1 MLIIRSPKGPT
12 RPLQENIWVTA
23 ATANDANPPAD
34 DMKETA
40 IVIIAPI
47 VTVIATTTG
56 TMRTV
61 VKTETAIGAMTA
73 SAVARAQN
81 THLAVV
87 TPVVLALVGAGAF
100 HPAVII
106 ESTQNVDTSARKKRR

>member
-1 MLIIRSPKGPT
+1 VLIIRSPKGPT

-34 DMKETA
+34 DMKE
-40 IVIIAPI
+40 IIAPI

-73 SAVARAQN
+73 TVTAVARAQN